1 MIYLKLAIASCASLP
16 HLTQILLCH
25 CHWHAVFWDLL
36 TSLPN
41 RLWHHQKCSHINT
54 NLKTQFG
61 PKKNWPSDDRIDE
74 GFFLQENVWLFCR
87 AAKKNGRNNE
97 VTSLPSW
104 PGRKAGFPCT
114 ISLMV
119 VGVGGPYRRPKHKMK
134 TYVIYVT

>member
-1 MIYLKLAIASCASLP
+1 MTLAIAWCSASP

-25 CHWHAVFWDLL
+25 CYWDAVFWDLL

-41 RLWHHQKCSHINT
+41 RSWHHQKCSHINT
-54 NLKTQFG
+54 NLKTRFG
-61 PKKNWPSDDRIDE
+61 PKKKLAVGWPYRDE

-104 PGRKAGFPCT
+104 PGRKAGFHCT